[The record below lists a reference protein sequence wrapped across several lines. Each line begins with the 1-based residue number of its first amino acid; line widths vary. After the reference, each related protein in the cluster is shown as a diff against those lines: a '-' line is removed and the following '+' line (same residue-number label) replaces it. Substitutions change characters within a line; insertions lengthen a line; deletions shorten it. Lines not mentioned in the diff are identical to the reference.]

1 MTDRPTD
8 QPNDRPTNQ
17 KMDRRAHKEVSLQIN
32 FYIFY
37 LMNKVLVLDLALK
50 EGESSALLQGFR
62 LNQYLFAQFGSLR
75 EKKLKK
81 EKKSIKIK
89 LVDLIA
95 RIKLSLC
102 TI

>member
-32 FYIFY
+32 FYILY
-37 LMNKVLVLDLALK
+37 LINKVLVLDLALK

-62 LNQYLFAQFGSLR
+62 LNHYLFAQFGSLR
-75 EKKLKK
+75 EKKLS
-81 EKKSIKIK
+81 EIRENVFHS
-89 LVDLIA
+89 A
-95 RIKLSLC
+95 G
-102 TI
+102 